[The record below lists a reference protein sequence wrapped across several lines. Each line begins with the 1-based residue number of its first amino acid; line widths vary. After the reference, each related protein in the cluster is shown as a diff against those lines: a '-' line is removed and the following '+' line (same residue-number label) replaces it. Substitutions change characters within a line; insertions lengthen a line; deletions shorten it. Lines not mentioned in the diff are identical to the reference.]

1 MLSYLK
7 GAAAAIAL
15 ASLVACSQSGQAP
28 DATLTL
34 QQIQNSIKAT
44 CNYVPTISSIASV
57 AATVTSA
64 IDPAAGATATV
75 AVAVGSALVADI
87 CKAVVA
93 QQAML
98 KKGAKPGEPLKEQT
112 LDITVN
118 GVEVHGTLVPP
129 ENKT

>member
-15 ASLVACSQSGQAP
+15 AGLVACSQSGQPPNAQV
-28 DATLTL
+28 TLED
-34 QQIQNSIKAT
+34 IQNTIKAT

-57 AATVTSA
+57 AATITTA
-64 IDPAAGATATV
+64 IEPAAGATATV

-87 CKAVVA
+87 CKAVQA
-93 QQAML
+93 QSSKMSG
-98 KKGAKPGEPLKEQT
+98 KKGETQT
-112 LDITVN
+112 VDVTVN
-118 GVEVHGTLVPP
+118 GVQVHGTYVPP

>member
-7 GAAAAIAL
+7 GAAAAFAL
-15 ASLVACSQSGQAP
+15 TALVACSQNGQAP
-28 DATLTL
+28 DATVTL

-44 CNYVPTISSIASV
+44 CNYVPTINSIAAV
-57 AATVTSA
+57 AATVTTA
-64 IDPAAGATATV
+64 IDPAAGAAATV

-87 CKAVVA
+87 CKAVQA
-93 QQAML
+93 QSSKMAG
-98 KKGAKPGEPLKEQT
+98 KKGTEPQT
-112 LDITVN
+112 LDVTVN

>member
-7 GAAAAIAL
+7 WTAAAAIAMVT
-15 ASLVACSQSGQAP
+15 LVACSQNGAAP
-28 DATLTL
+28 DATVTL

-44 CNYVPTISSIASV
+44 CNYVPTINSIAAV
-57 AATVTSA
+57 AATVTTA

-87 CKAVVA
+87 CKAVQA
-93 QQAML
+93 QQSKMAG
-98 KKGAKPGEPLKEQT
+98 KKGETQT
-112 LDITVN
+112 MDVTVN

-129 ENKT
+129 EKT